1 MTILSEKKKEYFL
14 RKLFLLMVF
23 KPLVF
28 AVEFR
33 GIKKKKNHK
42 IPKLIE

>member
-1 MTILSEKKKEYFL
+1 
-14 RKLFLLMVF
+14 MVF

-33 GIKKKKNHK
+33 GIKKKKNPK
-42 IPKLIE
+42 IPKLLECFGEFHFKYLIQQTIF